1 MPVRLRP
8 RDGHGCR
15 PVFSVGRIDPGDL
28 DRGFDELDVDKDGTI
43 SLSELLDDF
52 TAFFM
57 ARESNVSGARL
68 LGRA

>member
-1 MPVRLRP
+1 M
-8 RDGHGCR
+8 
-15 PVFSVGRIDPGDL
+15 FSVGRIDPGDL